1 MDITY
6 LHWLLEGEKE
16 PSPKFVSR
24 VNNELMAACD
34 ECLSTYFGYNR
45 FILSNLC
52 MTDYSPPK
60 CTDGSQNTFNDN
72 LLTVCNFAFR
82 MMKRETG

>member
-1 MDITY
+1 M
-6 LHWLLEGEKE
+6 
-16 PSPKFVSR
+16 SP
-24 VNNELMAACD
+24 CD

-60 CTDGSQNTFNDN
+60 RTDGSQNTFNEN